1 MSNQT
6 ASYDIVASFDFQF
19 APNFVLESESDNGD
33 YTETENAQ
41 SIRATVRKD
50 QATAFEQSL
59 NVDINVIAY
68 AEI

>member
-1 MSNQT
+1 MSDQT
-6 ASYDIVASFDFQF
+6 TSYDIVANFDFQF

-50 QATAFEQSL
+50 KAPAFEQSL
-59 NVDINVIAY
+59 NADPNVIAY